1 MNDYFQTVKLLGKK
15 YFNQYIFTNFIIL
28 IGSFLELVSLGLII
42 PLFYFLGD
50 IEANILKINN
60 FFNSQII
67 SEDTSRTFLI
77 ILSVFLFLLFYLIKS
92 LSLVQIFMATK
103 RFINKY
109 EQILSEKVY
118 SNYIYSD
125 YFKSITK
132 KESIKF
138 RNIHEVQA
146 YSVCL
151 QSVFTINQEIL
162 TALFILSTI
171 LIIDLNIG
179 ISTLILG
186 FILILSFNFFT
197 KRKLTRLGEKRRE
210 LESKNFSNII
220 DALNSIKEIKIFQ
233 KESFFLK
240 EFSKIK
246 KTTLENNFKD
256 SIFSFY
262 PKIIIEL
269 LVLSFLIIY
278 FVTIFVGTSLEE
290 LNLMLPNLVFLVVAA
305 FRILPSINRIILNIQ
320 ILKKNSA
327 SIVNINKEKLELKYP
342 ETIIEEEN
350 ISFNKEI
357 NFKDVFFSYDN
368 EKDILKNVNLKIK
381 KGEIIGIFGASGSGK
396 TTFINLIL
404 GLLKPSKGKIIIDN
418 KKELFQNSQNWQKLL
433 SFVPQKIFMQNTS
446 ITRNIAF
453 AQDENL
459 ISESKINEAI
469 KISNL
474 FNFVKDKK
482 KSDQI
487 FIGDNAIKIS
497 GGQAQRIGIARSYYK
512 NPELLILDEA
522 TNNLD
527 EKNEN
532 EIILNLKNYF
542 NKYNRTIIISSHNLE
557 MLKKNCNQIFIFNK
571 QKIEEL
577 KYDFI

>member
-28 IGSFLELVSLGLII
+28 IGSFLELISLGLII

-50 IEANILKINN
+50 MEANILKINN

-67 SEDTSRTFLI
+67 PEDTSRTFLI
-77 ILSVFLFLLFYLIKS
+77 IISVFLFLLFYLIKS
-92 LSLVQIFMATK
+92 LSLIQIFMATK

-151 QSVFTINQEIL
+151 QSVFIINQEIL

-171 LIIDLNIG
+171 LIIDLSIG
-179 ISTLILG
+179 ISILILG

-197 KRKLTRLGEKRRE
+197 KKKLTRLGENRRE

-240 EFSKIK
+240 EFGKIK

-368 EKDILKNVNLKIK
+368 ENDILKNVNLKIK

-474 FNFVKDKK
+474 SNFVKDKK

-512 NPELLILDEA
+512 NPEILVLDEA

-542 NKYNRTIIISSHNLE
+542 NKYNRTIVISSHNLD